1 MFTPRLPKLTV
12 GKTYFHCGY
21 YLEKLPVPGIETWI
35 YIGANIHDEDQESN
49 EPRHYFERPD
59 IYFASAIAKESER
72 FKHDESEEDTIEFP
86 TRMTIVQSELEG
98 LIYDYECFREWVEN
112 LKSES
117 NAEKVL

>member
-35 YIGANIHDEDQESN
+35 YIGADIYPEDQESN

-72 FKHDESEEDTIEFP
+72 FKHDESEEDTVEFP
-86 TRMTIVQSELEG
+86 TRMTIVQSELNG
-98 LIYDYECFREWVEN
+98 MIYDYECFREWVEN
-112 LKSES
+112 LKNES
-117 NAEKVL
+117 DAEKVL